1 MWVPRSAE
9 ELEKATT
16 RGDLEETHTFDG
28 KALPGKNKDIAID
41 VCAMTVQQAYEWDA
55 SLREERR
62 WIRRRGV
69 RRRAGA
75 RGRSWPLSDLP

>member
-28 KALPGKNKDIAID
+28 KALPGKNKDISPS
-41 VCAMTVQQAYEWDA
+41 M
-55 SLREERR
+55 S
-62 WIRRRGV
+62 
-69 RRRAGA
+69 A
-75 RGRSWPLSDLP
+75 R